1 MATTF
6 TSGLSGSVTAGG
18 TVVAGLNSW
27 SLQKTINVIPTP
39 TFNMSA
45 DANGVYWNQYPLFG
59 LAEASC
65 DLEGHFDVGDNSE
78 SRLYV
83 GQTVTLNLYFV
94 SAVPFGYTGLVAK
107 IKSISASTNASNNS
121 PATFKA
127 SAQLTGTVAAAS

>member
-1 MATTF
+1 MATAY
-6 TSGLSGSVTAGG
+6 TSGLSGNVTAGG

-39 TFNMSA
+39 TFNMTA

-59 LAEASC
+59 LAEATV
-65 DLEGHFDVGDNSE
+65 DLDGFFDVGDNSE

-94 SAVPFGYTGLVAK
+94 SAVPFGYTGLTAK